1 MQQNSQLHS
10 YSQGTMRKLAWQ
22 CFISWDKTYLPST
35 TFFRVGDSGST
46 IGGPDIIPGT
56 NSVVQ
61 EWDKY
66 QYEDFSSRV
75 ISVELTREVEQVSS
89 VTMCYGDLVLNN
101 YDDLFTPGANS
112 RLDSY
117 LLPYRPIRLYMGFY
131 DQTVPVFVGLTD
143 GTPVIDET
151 AKTATF
157 HIIDFLYSVSDA
169 PLDTL
174 ALSTNVRTDEA
185 VSAVLVA
192 AGLLSSQLVL
202 DRGFNTL
209 QYFAVEKG
217 TKVIDVLK
225 QLMEAEQGRL
235 YMDEQGVIRFKN
247 RQNYESEPVMTF
259 DAYNNIVKASR
270 TREDS
275 IVNVV
280 EVNSELRTLQV
291 NQKVYE
297 NTSATLINAGSTV
310 NVWASFND
318 PVSSVDT
325 PVYVDSATTSSFS
338 VNTSSD
344 GTGSADSSS
353 VTLTTNTA
361 YGTSYFM
368 TFTNS
373 SGTNLYITNIQL
385 YGTPYTV
392 TNSLYVREEDATS
405 VGKYD
410 ERILSL
416 ENNFFQ
422 DSSTATSKA
431 KQLLDDYSMFSAV
444 QELEVKGSPLLQLDD
459 PIRVDIFGRIQNA
472 KITKIQMGMSDGAFS
487 QTLRFKTFNPRSYF
501 RVGDG
506 GSQIGG
512 SDYIS
517 F

>member
-1 MQQNSQLHS
+1 MQQNSAL
-10 YSQGTMRKLAWQ
+10 QGYAEGSMRKLAWQ

-75 ISVELTREVEQVSS
+75 MSVELTREVEQVSS

-225 QLMEAEQGRL
+225 RLMEAEQGRL

-247 RQNYESEPVMTF
+247 RQSYVSSPVMTF
-259 DAYNNIVKASR
+259 DAYNNIVRASR

-280 EVNSELRTLQV
+280 EINSDLRTLQV
-291 NQKVYE
+291 NQKIFE
-297 NTSATLINAGSTV
+297 TSSATLVKAGSTAD
-310 NVWASFND
+310 VWGTFSD
-318 PVSSVDT
+318 PVSAVDT
-325 PVYVDSATTSSFS
+325 PVYVDSATTSLFT
-338 VNTSSD
+338 VNVQSD
-344 GTGSADSSS
+344 DSGAADSTH
-353 VTLTTNTA
+353 VTCTTHTQ

-373 SGTNLYITNIQL
+373 GSQDLYVTNIQL
-385 YGTPYTV
+385 FGTPYVV
-392 TNSLYVREEDATS
+392 TDTLYVREQDSTS

-410 ERILSL
+410 EHLL
-416 ENNFFQ
+416 TLDNDYFQ
-422 DSSTATSKA
+422 DSSTASSAA
-431 KQLLDDYSMFSAV
+431 KKLLDDYSAFAAV
-444 QELEVKGSPLLQLDD
+444 QQLEVKGSPLLQLDD
-459 PIRVDIFGRIQNA
+459 PIRIDIFGRIQTA
-472 KITKIQMGMSDGAFS
+472 KIVRIEMGMSDGQFS
-487 QTLRFKTFNPRSYF
+487 QTLRFKQFNPRIYF

-506 GSQIGG
+506 GSTIGG
-512 SDYIS
+512 PDYIS

>member
-1 MQQNSQLHS
+1 MQQNSAL
-10 YSQGTMRKLAWQ
+10 QGYAEGSMRKLAWQ

-75 ISVELTREVEQVSS
+75 MSVELTREVEQVSS

-225 QLMEAEQGRL
+225 RLMEAEQGRL

-247 RQNYESEPVMTF
+247 RQSYVSSPVMTF
-259 DAYNNIVKASR
+259 DAYNNIVRASR

-280 EVNSELRTLQV
+280 EINSDLRTLQV
-291 NQKVYE
+291 NQKIYE
-297 NTSATLINAGSTV
+297 TSTATLVPAGSTV
-310 NVWASFND
+310 DVWATFND
-318 PVSSVDT
+318 PVSTVDT
-325 PVYVDSATTSSFS
+325 PVEVSVASTSSYS
-338 VNTSSD
+338 VNPQSD
-344 GTGSADSSS
+344 GSGTPDTSS
-353 VTLTTNTA
+353 VTCTVHTA

-368 TFTNS
+368 TFSNS
-373 SGTNLYITNIQL
+373 SGSNLYITNIQL
-385 YGTPYTV
+385 YGTPYIV
-392 TNSLYVREEDATS
+392 TDTLYVREQDSTS

-410 ERILSL
+410 ERVLTL

-422 DSSTATSKA
+422 DQSSAVSKA
-431 KQLLDDYSMFSAV
+431 KQLLDDYSAFAAV
-444 QELEVKGSPLLQLDD
+444 QELEVKGTPLLQLDD
-459 PIRVDIFGRIQNA
+459 PIRVDIFGRIQTA
-472 KITKIQMGMSDGAFS
+472 KITKIEMGMEDGKFN
-487 QTLRFKTFNPRSYF
+487 QTLRFKVFNPRSYF
-501 RVGDG
+501 RVGDL
-506 GSQIGG
+506 GSTIGG
-512 SDYIS
+512 PDYIS